1 MNTEHQL
8 NIVSIDT
15 KPEHDP
21 YQNID
26 GIVSRTYLNLDP
38 RDRTVWVSQEYKTN
52 STSMDE
58 WNGLVLTWKI
68 NGHPSEADMREWIA
82 DNMEALV
89 VICDGFEEHW
99 NGNNHVGRFTTPEAR
114 DAADWIDIDFDND
127 GGPANY
133 YEYYTVDS
141 WLEHSRDQITADMT
155 DEQLANLAQQWEPTE
170 PQIVCGGR
178 DSILEFITRIRD
190 ELKFEQ
196 EVFADDE

>member
-1 MNTEHQL
+1 MNQL

-15 KPEHDP
+15 KPEHDL

-26 GIVSRTYLNLDP
+26 GVVSYTVLKLDP
-38 RDRTVWVSQEYKTN
+38 RDRTVWVTQEYKDN
-52 STSMDE
+52 STPIDE

-68 NGHPSEADMREWIA
+68 NSHPSEADMRQWIA
-82 DNMEALV
+82 DNMESLTI
-89 VICDGFEEHW
+89 ICDGFEVHW
-99 NGNNHVGRFTTPEAR
+99 NGNKHVGRFTTYEAR
-114 DAADWIDIDFDND
+114 DAAERIDIEFDND
-127 GGPANY
+127 GGPANF

-141 WLEHSRDQITADMT
+141 WLEHGRDDITFDMT
-155 DEQLANLAQQWEPTE
+155 DEQLADLAEQWKATE
-170 PQIVCGGR
+170 PQMVIGGR